1 MNTLIR
7 DRFQPLAVALLAA
20 AVVVGFAR
28 TYYLRPWFELPP
40 LTRTA
45 HIHGL
50 MWTAWLLLH
59 YVQAR
64 LVAAHRADLHRKL
77 GLFTAALGV
86 ALVITSGRFAIDAVL
101 AGRAPP
107 GRVPLEFLSVSLGT
121 TFMFALFFGA
131 ALVLRQR
138 REWHKRLMLLA
149 SIVVLLPAIGR
160 LDSLMFR
167 TFGTP
172 VLVLPILVS
181 MAFVAWLW
189 INDRR
194 TRGAVHPVSLVGGTL
209 LVAAIPFRW
218 WLGTTEAWM
227 PFARWVTE

>member
-7 DRFQPLAVALLAA
+7 DRFQPLAVALLTA
-20 AVVVGFAR
+20 AVVIGFAR

-45 HIHGL
+45 HVHGL

-64 LVAAHRADLHRKL
+64 LVSAHRADVHRKL
-77 GLFTAALGV
+77 GIFGAALGI
-86 ALVITSGRFAIDAVL
+86 ALVISSGQFAIDAVL

-121 TFMFALFFGA
+121 TFMFAIFLSA
-131 ALVLRQR
+131 ALVMRQR

-149 SIVVLLPAIGR
+149 SIVVLVPAIGR
-160 LDSLMFR
+160 LDTLMFK

-172 VLVLPILVS
+172 RLVLPIVVS

-189 INDRR
+189 VNDWRKK
-194 TRGAVHPVSLVGGTL
+194 GAVHPASLYGGIL
-209 LVAAIPFRW
+209 LLAAIPLRSW
-218 WLGTTEAWM
+218 IGTTDLWM
-227 PFARWVTE
+227 SFAVWITS